1 MRWLVLLL
9 LFGSGFV
16 FFLQNKQPI
25 TLFFLGN
32 NAKVA
37 LLTLTFPLGLWVILF
52 IVAGIITAL
61 ILQSF
66 NAIARP
72 IFPPAPSRP
81 RSRPT
86 PTPRSPEPPRSP
98 NPETKTRIQT
108 PTNPQWE
115 WENPIPEVD
124 DWEDDEP
131 QPVETRSPEPV
142 EQPVDIPR
150 RPEPVDI
157 PRRVTIDLFSQAP
170 PENYTVNPLPRD
182 AVKPSESQPRLRDE
196 DLKRFE
202 VAQEPKTTSQEG
214 TIYSQTYRE
223 PRTAAEIPR
232 DRTPEKP
239 LSKHSNPNQVYDAN
253 YRVIN
258 PPLRPV
264 EPSNVEEDDEDW
276 L

>member
-9 LFGSGFV
+9 LSGSGFV

-52 IVAGIITAL
+52 IVAGIIVSL
-61 ILQSF
+61 ILQSL

-72 IFPPAPSRP
+72 NLPPAPSR
-81 RSRPT
+81 SRPT
-86 PTPRSPEPPRSP
+86 PPPRSPEPPRTP
-98 NPETKTRIQT
+98 PPETKTRIQT

-131 QPVETRSPEPV
+131 RPVEMPQPEAV

-157 PRRVTIDLFSQAP
+157 PRRVTINIPSQP
-170 PENYTVNPLPRD
+170 PTATRPPKD
-182 AVKPSESQPRLRDE
+182 AVKPSEPQPRLRDE

-223 PRTAAEIPR
+223 PRDAASRLR
-232 DRTPEKP
+232 DRTAEKP
-239 LSKHSNPNQVYDAN
+239 SSKPSTANQVYDAN

>member
-1 MRWLVLLL
+1 MQWLVLLL

-37 LLTLTFPLGLWVILF
+37 LFTLTFPLGLWVILF
-52 IVAGIITAL
+52 IVAGIITSL
-61 ILQSF
+61 ILQFF

-72 IFPPAPSRP
+72 VLPPAPSRP

-86 PTPRSPEPPRSP
+86 PPPRSPEPPRSP
-98 NPETKTRIQT
+98 TPETKTRIQT

-157 PRRVTIDLFSQAP
+157 PRRVTIDIPSQSP
-170 PENYTVNPLPRD
+170 PERPIGTRPPRD
-182 AVKPSESQPRLRDE
+182 TVKPSEPQARLRDE

-223 PRTAAEIPR
+223 PRTKPGIPR
-232 DRTPEKP
+232 DRTTEKTS
-239 LSKHSNPNQVYDAN
+239 SKPSSSNPVYDAN

-264 EPSNVEEDDEDW
+264 EPNNLEEDDEDW

>member
-61 ILQSF
+61 ILQSL

-72 IFPPAPSRP
+72 SLSPAPPRA

-86 PTPRSPEPPRSP
+86 PPPRSPEPPRPPS
-98 NPETKTRIQT
+98 PETKTRIQT

-131 QPVETRSPEPV
+131 QTVETRSPEPV

-157 PRRVTIDLFSQAP
+157 PRRVIVDMPSQGSTEGFTATRP
-170 PENYTVNPLPRD
+170 PRD
-182 AVKPSESQPRLRDE
+182 TVKPSEPQPRLRDE

-202 VAQEPKTTSQEG
+202 VVQEPKTTSQEG

-223 PRTAAEIPR
+223 TRSNPAISR
-232 DRTPEKP
+232 DNTTEKNS
-239 LSKHSNPNQVYDAN
+239 SKPSSPNQVYDAN

-258 PPLRPV
+258 PPLRRV

>member
-1 MRWLVLLL
+1 MRWLVLLVF
-9 LFGSGFV
+9 FGSGLV

-37 LLTLTFPLGLWVILF
+37 LLTSTFPLGLWVILF
-52 IVAGIITAL
+52 IVAGIITSL

-72 IFPPAPSRP
+72 LFPPAPTRP

-86 PTPRSPEPPRSP
+86 PTPRSPEPPRPP

-131 QPVETRSPEPV
+131 QPVQTRSPEPI
-142 EQPVDIPR
+142 EQ
-150 RPEPVDI
+150 PVDI
-157 PRRVTIDLFSQAP
+157 PRRVTIDVSSPAP
-170 PENYTVNPLPRD
+170 PENSTVNPPPRD
-182 AVKPSESQPRLRDE
+182 TVKPSESQPRLRDE

-223 PRTAAEIPR
+223 PRSEPAIPR
-232 DRTPEKP
+232 DRTPEKS
-239 LSKHSNPNQVYDAN
+239 LSKPSNPNQVYDAN

-264 EPSNVEEDDEDW
+264 EPSNVEEEDEDW

>member
-52 IVAGIITAL
+52 IVAGIIASL
-61 ILQSF
+61 ILQSL

-72 IFPPAPSRP
+72 NIPPAPSRP
-81 RSRPT
+81 RSRPN
-86 PTPRSPEPPRSP
+86 PPPRSPEPPRTP
-98 NPETKTRIQT
+98 TPETKTRIQT

-131 QPVETRSPEPV
+131 QPL

-157 PRRVTIDLFSQAP
+157 PRRVTIDIPSQRPTDSPTPTRP
-170 PENYTVNPLPRD
+170 PKD
-182 AVKPSESQPRLRDE
+182 AVKPSEPRSRLRDE

-202 VAQEPKTTSQEG
+202 VAQEPKTTSQQG

-223 PRTAAEIPR
+223 PRPA
-232 DRTPEKP
+232 EKP
-239 LSKHSNPNQVYDAN
+239 SSNPSTPNQVYDAN

-264 EPSNVEEDDEDW
+264 EPSNIEEDDDDW

>member
-9 LFGSGFV
+9 LSGSGFL

-52 IVAGIITAL
+52 IVAGIITSL

-72 IFPPAPSRP
+72 NISPAPSRP

-86 PTPRSPEPPRSP
+86 PPPRSPELPRPPT
-98 NPETKTRIQT
+98 PEPKTRIQT

-157 PRRVTIDLFSQAP
+157 PRGVTIDIPSP
-170 PENYTVNPLPRD
+170 SRPPRD
-182 AVKPSESQPRLRDE
+182 VVKPSEPQSHLRDE

-202 VAQEPKTTSQEG
+202 VAQEPKTTSHEG

-223 PRTAAEIPR
+223 PRTNPGIPR
-232 DRTPEKP
+232 DPRIEKSS
-239 LSKHSNPNQVYDAN
+239 SKQSNSNQVYDAN

-264 EPSNVEEDDEDW
+264 ESSNVEEDDEDW

>member
-52 IVAGIITAL
+52 IVAGIIASL
-61 ILQSF
+61 ILQSL

-72 IFPPAPSRP
+72 NMPPAPSRP

-86 PTPRSPEPPRSP
+86 PPPRSPEPPRTP
-98 NPETKTRIQT
+98 TPEAKTRIQT

-124 DWEDDEP
+124 DWEEDETP
-131 QPVETRSPEPV
+131 HPATVPSIPF
-142 EQPVDIPR
+142 EQPIDIPR
-150 RPEPVDI
+150 RPEPGES
-157 PRRVTIDLFSQAP
+157 PRRIRIDP
-170 PENYTVNPLPRD
+170 PLE
-182 AVKPSESQPRLRDE
+182 KPSVSRPPVEDSQPEPRLREE

-202 VAQEPKTTSQEG
+202 VAQEPRTTSTEG
-214 TIYSQTYRE
+214 TIYSQTYRVSRE
-223 PRTAAEIPR
+223 RSAEKQP
-232 DRTPEKP
+232 PK
-239 LSKHSNPNQVYDAN
+239 SSSSNQVYDAN

-264 EPSNVEEDDEDW
+264 DPSNLEEEDEDW

>member
-9 LFGSGFV
+9 LSGSGFL

-25 TLFFLGN
+25 TLFLLGN

-37 LLTLTFPLGLWVILF
+37 LLTLTFPLGLWVIFF
-52 IVAGIITAL
+52 IVAGMITSL
-61 ILQSF
+61 ILQSL

-72 IFPPAPSRP
+72 NISPAPSPPRP
-81 RSRPT
+81 RPT
-86 PTPRSPEPPRSP
+86 PPPRSP
-98 NPETKTRIQT
+98 DPPRPPTPEPKTRIQT

-124 DWEDDEP
+124 DWEEDEP

-142 EQPVDIPR
+142 ERPADIPR

-157 PRRVTIDLFSQAP
+157 PRRVTINIPSEP
-170 PENYTVNPLPRD
+170 PIATRPSRD
-182 AVKPSESQPRLRDE
+182 AVKPSEPQPRLRDE

-223 PRTAAEIPR
+223 PRTNSEIPR
-232 DRTPEKP
+232 DPSIEKP
-239 LSKHSNPNQVYDAN
+239 SSKPSSSNQIYDAN

-264 EPSNVEEDDEDW
+264 ESSNVEEDDEDW